1 MDRYTQLETQL
12 RNSCPNL
19 TLLQEEPMS
28 RHTSFQIGGPV
39 RLMALPDSEE
49 TLAEALRAARKVGI
63 TPYLLGNGTNLLCQD
78 EPMDCFVLKTTHG
91 LTRLELL
98 DETTIACGA
107 GISLARLAGFAQ
119 QHGLT
124 GLEFAAGI
132 PGSLGG
138 GIVMNAGAY
147 GSEMKAVLVSCR
159 HVAPDGT
166 VAVREGEA
174 LALGYRRSAYTD
186 SGEVILSLKLRLE
199 PGDPEEIRRVMDDLL
214 NRRREKQPLEYP
226 SAGSVF
232 KRPPGNFAGTLIEQ
246 CGLKGYTIGGA
257 QVSEKHAGF
266 IINRGGATC
275 SDVRALCAHIQNEVF
290 VRTSIRLE
298 TEIKTIGR

>member
-1 MDRYTQLETQL
+1 MSEYTALKTYAAEL
-12 RNSCPNL
+12 GCVCR
-19 TLLQEEPMS
+19 EMEPMR
-28 RHTSFQIGGPV
+28 RHTSFQIGGPAD
-39 RLMALPDSEE
+39 LFLEPANEA
-49 TLAEALRAARKVGI
+49 TLISLIEACHKWEVPFTI
-63 TPYLLGNGTNLLCQD
+63 LGNGSNLLVSD
-78 EPMDCFVLKTTHG
+78 LGVEGAVIHVGGG
-91 LTRLELL
+91 LSDLQMEGATEM
-98 DETTIACGA
+98 ICGA
-107 GISLARLAGFAQ
+107 GVKLSRVCSAALD
-119 QHGLT
+119 HSLT
-124 GLEFAAGI
+124 GMEFAWGI
-132 PGSLGG
+132 PGTAGG
-138 GIVMNAGAY
+138 AAYMNAGAY